1 MRIDFFT
8 LFPHLFESPLSSAI
22 FQRARDKGLASFH
35 VHNIRDYTHDKHHI
49 TDDYPYGG
57 GAGMVLKPGPIFE
70 AVESVLAGRTPQDEP
85 LSIVLLSPQGKLF
98 SQAEAER
105 LAACN
110 RLLLI
115 CGHYEGVDE
124 RVGEHLATESISIG
138 DYVLSG
144 GEIPALV
151 VADAVVRL
159 IPGVLGS
166 PESAGEDSHA
176 EGLLE
181 YPHYTRPPDF
191 RGWPVPPVLLSGNHG
206 EVAKWR
212 RRESLR
218 RTLER
223 RPDLVKKAR
232 LSPDDKRMI
241 NDIEAARL
249 AEKGMLPP

>member
-8 LFPHLFESPLSSAI
+8 LFPDFFASPLSGAI
-22 FQRARDKGLASFH
+22 FQRARDKGLVSFG

-57 GAGMVLKPGPIFE
+57 GAGMVFKPEPVFE
-70 AVESVLAGRTPQDEP
+70 AVEAVLAERSPEDEP
-85 LSIVLLSPQGKLF
+85 LSIVLMTPQGEPF
-98 SQAEAER
+98 SQATAQR
-105 LAACN
+105 LAGHN
-110 RLLLI
+110 RLLFI

-124 RVGEHLATESISIG
+124 RIRQHLATEEISIG

-144 GEIPALV
+144 GELPALT

-166 PESAGEDSHA
+166 AESTHEESHA
-176 EGLLE
+176 AGLLE
-181 YPHYTRPPDF
+181 YPQYTRPPLF
-191 RGWPVPPVLLSGNHG
+191 RGWSVPEVLLSGNHG
-206 EVAKWR
+206 EVARWR
-212 RRESLR
+212 RKESLK

-223 RPDLVKKAR
+223 RPELLKKAA
-232 LSPDDKRMI
+232 LSPDDKRLI

-249 AEKGMLPP
+249 AEQGLLPP

>member
-8 LFPHLFESPLSSAI
+8 LFPQLFISPLESVI
-22 FQRARDKGLASFH
+22 FQRAQDKGLVSFC

-57 GAGMVLKPGPIFE
+57 GAGMVIKPEPVF
-70 AVESVLAGRTPQDEP
+70 ESVEAALLGQDAAERYAVILLTPQGQP
-85 LSIVLLSPQGKLF
+85 F
-98 SQAEAER
+98 SQAAASR
-105 LAACN
+105 LAGYD
-110 RLLLI
+110 RLLFI

-124 RVGEHLATESISIG
+124 RIRTHLATEEISLG

-166 PESAGEDSHA
+166 AESILEESHA
-176 EGLLE
+176 AGLLE
-181 YPHYTRPPDF
+181 YPQYTRPPEF
-191 RGWPVPPVLLSGNHG
+191 RGLKVPDVLLSGHHG

-212 RRESLR
+212 RKESLR
-218 RTLER
+218 RTLLR
-223 RPDLVKKAR
+223 RPELLEKTR
-232 LSPDDKRMI
+232 LTLSDKRLML
-241 NDIEAARL
+241 DIETEGR
-249 AEKGMLPP
+249 AEKNQS